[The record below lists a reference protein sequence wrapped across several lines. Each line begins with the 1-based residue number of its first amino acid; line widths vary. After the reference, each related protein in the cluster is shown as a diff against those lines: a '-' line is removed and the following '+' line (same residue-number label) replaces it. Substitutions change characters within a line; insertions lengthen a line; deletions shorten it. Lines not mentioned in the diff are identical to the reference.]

1 MDSNLTKVA
10 CQHLQIFVK
19 ICDRTLGLRSKR
31 SKFAAFMKQMFLND
45 DGMQGLLSEMQ
56 SLVDKERGLVS
67 AQTLKS
73 SNEAAANS
81 RDGLL
86 LTRNVHTSLVD
97 DRNRKQHET
106 DLQKRRQAIINALDL
121 GDTVCK
127 PDVQGPWDKAWK
139 RHKENRFE
147 GSGEW
152 LIQDARFASWVSG
165 LHAQDRILALE
176 GEEGAGKTLLAANV
190 VLHLRKMRGTGS
202 KIVVAHN
209 FIDKDSKSTT
219 TEDDAREIS
228 KNVMAQ
234 IALSH
239 EPITK
244 SVAGIC
250 DRVGVFES
258 PLEIWTA
265 LLLENQDLFSMDLT
279 LFIVLDGLEANAEVL
294 IKFLQRFSDN
304 SLIRRTHI
312 LLTGNKQMFESIDKA
327 GGVKMEKIVLGEANI
342 KDLEI
347 YINKRMDSMDI
358 LKDTS
363 RPGVSDLRTK
373 IVKDLP
379 LSTAGDYY
387 KIGRVL
393 DNVSLATEA
402 EEITTL
408 LEAAGDLRPDQI
420 QSDIEK
426 LNQIRTAKEIT
437 EINEIILWINAG
449 NEWFTPLQME
459 SALGLLAGPQASTSL
474 MSLEAKIAVKYNIFS
489 TEWGYVDFKVDSIE
503 PMIPTKKRD
512 MPDDQSSSGFK
523 EIQPAEVNIIKHY
536 LSTVCPPDL
545 YSKLGFDKFFECKM
559 TRKGSYICKDPDNAE
574 ATMLIRCIACLTNER
589 NYKTEQLLY
598 YAYTYLHSHLDKADL
613 SLTDRSIKSEAG
625 VAIVKLFSEEHALD
639 NLFGFHLHYEDAT
652 DMTFSGDGLPETWK
666 TWILSD
672 TGIDSISKWL
682 KDSAVTE
689 LVKDDE
695 LVKAFGTGD
704 NPQLALLGSAATRA
718 AEDLFVKDT
727 SPRVTIRA
735 YIFLSALLRKVCEM

>member
-1 MDSNLTKVA
+1 
-10 CQHLQIFVK
+10 
-19 ICDRTLGLRSKR
+19 
-31 SKFAAFMKQMFLND
+31 MKQMFLND

-97 DRNRKQHET
+97 DRNRKQHEI

-127 PDVQGPWDKAWK
+127 PDVQGPWEKAWK

-152 LIQDARFASWVSG
+152 LTQDARFATWVSG
-165 LHAQDRILALE
+165 SHAQDRILALE

-202 KIVVAHN
+202 KVVVAHN
-209 FIDKDSKSTT
+209 FIDKDSKSMT

-250 DRVGVFES
+250 DRVGVFDS

-265 LLLENQDLFSMDLT
+265 LLLENQDLLSMDLT
-279 LFIVLDGLEANAEVL
+279 LFIILDGLGANAEVL

-347 YINKRMDSMDI
+347 YINKRMDTMDI

-373 IVKDLP
+373 IVKNLP
-379 LSTAGDYY
+379 LSTTGDYY

-393 DNVSLATEA
+393 DNISLATEA

-408 LEAAGDLRPDQI
+408 LEAAGDIRPDQI

-426 LNQIRTAKEIT
+426 LNQNRTAKEIT

-474 MSLEAKIAVKYNIFS
+474 MSLEAKIASKYNIFS
-489 TEWGYVDFKVDSIE
+489 TESGYVTFKVDSIE

-523 EIQPAEVNIIKHY
+523 EIQPTEVNIIKHY

-545 YSKLGFDKFFECKM
+545 YSKFGFDKFFECKM

-574 ATMLIRCIACLTNER
+574 ATMLLRCIACLTNER

-598 YAYTYLHSHLDKADL
+598 YASTYLHRHLDDADL

-625 VAIVKLFSEEHALD
+625 LALVKLFSEEHALD
-639 NLFGFHLHYEDAT
+639 AMFHLHLPCEDAM
-652 DMTFSGDGLPETWK
+652 DITFSGDGLPETWK
-666 TWILSD
+666 IWIFSD
-672 TGIDSISKWL
+672 TGTDSISKWL

-704 NPQLALLGSAATRA
+704 NLELALLGSAATRA
-718 AEDLFVKDT
+718 AEDLFVRDT

-735 YIFLSALLRKVCEM
+735 YILLSALLRKVCETSVTLHLGIKLNFHRVRLQLRRTK